1 MYIMYR
7 LNSMNV
13 INLYGI
19 ESYMYSMTE
28 LNKIRLEIKMG
39 FENTIVVFLS
49 KEEFDEF
56 EDAIK
61 NTLGFYIKN
70 MKKKTN
76 IKK

>member
-61 NTLGFYIKN
+61 NTLGFYIKD
-70 MKKKTN
+70 MKN
-76 IKK
+76 YI

>member
-1 MYIMYR
+1 MYMMYR

-19 ESYMYSMTE
+19 ESYMYSITE

-61 NTLGFYIKN
+61 NTLGFYIKD

>member
-19 ESYMYSMTE
+19 ESYMYSITE

-39 FENTIVVFLS
+39 FENTIIVFLS

-61 NTLGFYIKN
+61 NTLGFYIKD
-70 MKKKTN
+70 MKKKTD

>member
-19 ESYMYSMTE
+19 ESYMYSVTE

-61 NTLGFYIKN
+61 NTLGFYIKRYEKEN
-70 MKKKTN
+70 
-76 IKK
+76 

>member
-19 ESYMYSMTE
+19 ESYMYSITE

-49 KEEFDEF
+49 KKEFDEF

-61 NTLGFYIKN
+61 NTLGFYIKD
-70 MKKKTN
+70 MKKKTD

>member
-61 NTLGFYIKN
+61 NTLGFYIKD

>member
-19 ESYMYSMTE
+19 ESYMYSITE

-61 NTLGFYIKN
+61 NTLGFYIKD

>member
-1 MYIMYR
+1 MYMMYR

-19 ESYMYSMTE
+19 ESYMYSVTE

-61 NTLGFYIKN
+61 NTLGFYIKD

>member
-19 ESYMYSMTE
+19 ESYMYSVTE

-61 NTLGFYIKN
+61 NTLGFYIKD

>member
-49 KEEFDEF
+49 KEEFNEF

-61 NTLGFYIKN
+61 NTLGFYIKDI
-70 MKKKTN
+70 KKKTD

>member
-19 ESYMYSMTE
+19 ESYMYSVTE

-61 NTLGFYIKN
+61 NTLGFYIKD
-70 MKKKTN
+70 MKKKTD

>member
-19 ESYMYSMTE
+19 ESYMYSITE

-61 NTLGFYIKN
+61 NTLGFYIKD
-70 MKKKTN
+70 MKKKTD

>member
-1 MYIMYR
+1 MYMMYR

-19 ESYMYSMTE
+19 ESYMYSITE

-49 KEEFDEF
+49 KKEFDEF

-61 NTLGFYIKN
+61 NTLGFYIKD
-70 MKKKTN
+70 MKKKTD